1 MAQPPKTAVGKY
13 AANLKKG
20 YLNYKLPIKNKW
32 PHSAPCK
39 KIIKLAAIEK
49 KADNFNPT
57 QLVRA
62 NSIDEYMHTNS
73 VSLISLDNLFVATDG
88 CSPKSVIV
96 QGAPGIGK
104 STFAWKFCRKWAKGK
119 LYNEFDLVVLLRMRE
134 KKVREA
140 TTLVDLFYSL
150 DQKLSMSVAE
160 EVISR
165 SGKGVLLLFE
175 GLDELPSSLLSED
188 SFLLEIL
195 QGISLPELTTLVT
208 SRPWAVQ
215 GLLDKFDDQI
225 SRQVEILGF
234 TKDDISRYV
243 SNAFGTEERED
254 FMQYLYTHPQLET
267 IMYIPLN
274 AAFVVNIYKE
284 FKRSNQAIPH
294 TLTQLYTSL
303 IKGLVYRYMKTN
315 PDFSNVSLPDLKS
328 LPEPYSIIFQQVC
341 QLAFMSF
348 TKHTIQVSFTDAE
361 AAVSG
366 CLDSLGLMQ
375 SSTDQSVHSGTY
387 NIHSFRH
394 FTIQEYL
401 AAYYLS
407 LQPQGNQKLFFET
420 HASDPKFSVL
430 LGFLIG
436 LTSSVIQ
443 NIQRSVDMK
452 IEPHYLH
459 WLYESQSPQDIARCL
474 GEGVVYFQSYF
485 KLKPFDIY
493 ALTYCMSYSNCTW
506 NLIIDLED
514 LTTVFV
520 PTESSDVAYNGYVEE
535 LSVFNATDIGI
546 QKLFS
551 LPQRLF
557 TKLHFL
563 YFYNRDNAMQEGVR
577 YTILASLF
585 RATLFPNLVE
595 FQTVANNKFGG
606 IGIVIDA
613 LQSSCSRL
621 NTIKIEGSVFSSS
634 DILPLC
640 KYLSSSK
647 ALSRVGLPRNSF
659 LDTSVGYLLS
669 AIPCAKSLTRLDLSH
684 NPLTLDNLEMLSV
697 ALTTKNS
704 TLRALRL
711 KSCSIDAEGAEHIA
725 AGLEDN
731 SSVWYLFLNRNKIN
745 VAGAAALASML
756 TVNKTLK
763 ELHLLEDESVGI
775 DGAIKLINALEHN
788 KSLEALSLSPA
799 CEPVEYKS
807 VLMKTIRNEGRVLF
821 ACVS

>member
-1 MAQPPKTAVGKY
+1 MVQPPTTAVGKY
-13 AANLKKG
+13 AANLKTG
-20 YLNYKLPIKNKW
+20 YLNYKLPVNSKW
-32 PHSAPCK
+32 PRSPCK

-49 KADNFNPT
+49 KTSNFDPT

-62 NSIDEYMHTNS
+62 NSIDEYMHSNS
-73 VSLISLDNLFVATDG
+73 VSLISLDNLFVTNDV
-88 CSPKSVIV
+88 CPPKSVIV

-119 LYNEFDLVVLLRMRE
+119 LSNKIDLVVLLRMRE
-134 KKVREA
+134 KRVREA
-140 TTLVDLFYSL
+140 KTLVDLFYAL
-150 DQKLSMSVAE
+150 DRKLSQSVAE

-175 GLDELPSSLLSED
+175 GLDELPSSLLSEE

-195 QGISLPELTTLVT
+195 QGISLPELTILVT

-215 GLLDKFDDQI
+215 GLLEKCDDQI
-225 SRQVEILGF
+225 SRLVEILGF

-243 SNAFGTEERED
+243 SCAFETEERKD

-274 AAFVVNIYKE
+274 AAFVVQIYKE

-315 PDFSNVSLPDLKS
+315 PEFANVSLADLKS

-348 TKHTIQVSFTDAE
+348 TKLTVQVSFTDEE

-366 CLDSLGLMQ
+366 SLDSLGLMQ
-375 SSTDQSVHSGTY
+375 SSADQSVHSGNY
-387 NIHSFRH
+387 IIHSFLH

-401 AAYYLS
+401 AAYHLS
-407 LQPQGNQKLFFET
+407 LQPQENQKLFFET
-420 HASDPKFSVL
+420 HAKDPKFSVL

-436 LTSSVIQ
+436 LNSNVVQ
-443 NIQRSVDMK
+443 NIQQIVDIK
-452 IEPHYLH
+452 FEPHYLH
-459 WLYESQSPQDIARCL
+459 WLYESQSPQNVARCL
-474 GEGVVYFQSYF
+474 GEGLVYFQSYF

-506 NLIIDLED
+506 NLIVDLED

-520 PTESSDVAYNGYVEE
+520 PPEGVPVAYSGYVEE
-535 LSVFNATDIGI
+535 LSVFNATDVGI
-546 QKLFS
+546 QKFFS
-551 LPQRLF
+551 LPQHLF

-563 YFYNRDNAMQEGVR
+563 YFYNRDVAIEGGPHHKC
-577 YTILASLF
+577 LASLL
-585 RATLFPNLVE
+585 RSNLFPSLVE
-595 FQTVANNKFGG
+595 FQTVDNNRFGG
-606 IGIVIDA
+606 IGVVIDA
-613 LQSSCSRL
+613 LQNFCSRL
-621 NTIKIEGSVFSSS
+621 NTVKIEGSVFSLS

-640 KYLSSSK
+640 TYLSSSE
-647 ALSRVGLPRNSF
+647 ALSRLGLPKNTF
-659 LDTSVGYLLS
+659 LDSSVECLLS

-684 NPLTLDNLEMLSV
+684 NTLTLDNLEMLSV
-697 ALTTKNS
+697 ALTLNT

-711 KSCSIDAEGAEHIA
+711 KSCSIDAKGAEHLA
-725 AGLEDN
+725 AGLEVN
-731 SSVWYLFLNRNKIN
+731 SSVQYLFLNRNKIN
-745 VAGAAALASML
+745 IAGAAALASML

-763 ELHLLEDESVGI
+763 ELHLHEDESIGI
-775 DGAIKLINALEHN
+775 EGAIKLINALEDN
-788 KSLEALSLSPA
+788 RPLVNLSLSAA

-807 VLMKTIRNEGRVLF
+807 VLMKTVRNEGRVSF
-821 ACVS
+821 V

>member
-1 MAQPPKTAVGKY
+1 MVQPPTTAVGKY
-13 AANLKKG
+13 AANLRKG
-20 YLNYKLPIKNKW
+20 YLNYKLPVNSKW
-32 PHSAPCK
+32 PRSPCK

-49 KADNFNPT
+49 KTSNFDPT

-62 NSIDEYMHTNS
+62 NSIDEYMHSNS
-73 VSLISLDNLFVATDG
+73 VSLISLDNLFVTNDV
-88 CSPKSVIV
+88 CPPKSVIV

-119 LYNEFDLVVLLRMRE
+119 LSNKIDLVVLLRMRE
-134 KKVREA
+134 KRVREA
-140 TTLVDLFYSL
+140 KTLVDLFYSL
-150 DQKLSMSVAE
+150 DRKLSQSVAE

-175 GLDELPSSLLSED
+175 GLDELPSSLLSEE

-195 QGISLPELTTLVT
+195 QGISLPELTILVT

-215 GLLDKFDDQI
+215 GLMEKCDDQI

-243 SNAFGTEERED
+243 SCAFETEERKD

-274 AAFVVNIYKE
+274 AAFVVQIYKE

-294 TLTQLYTSL
+294 TLTQLYTAL

-315 PDFSNVSLPDLKS
+315 PEFANVSLADLKS

-348 TKHTIQVSFTDAE
+348 TKLTVQVSFTDEE

-375 SSTDQSVHSGTY
+375 SSADQSVHSGTY
-387 NIHSFRH
+387 IIHSFLH

-407 LQPQGNQKLFFET
+407 LQPQENQKLFFET
-420 HASDPKFSVL
+420 HAKDPKFSVL

-436 LTSSVIQ
+436 LNSNVVR
-443 NIQRSVDMK
+443 NIQQIVDIK
-452 IEPHYLH
+452 FEPHYLH
-459 WLYESQSPQDIARCL
+459 WLYESQSPQNVARCL
-474 GEGVVYFQSYF
+474 GEGLVYFQSYF

-506 NLIIDLED
+506 NLIVDLED

-520 PTESSDVAYNGYVEE
+520 PPEGVPVAYSGYVEE
-535 LSVFNATDIGI
+535 LSVFNATDVGI
-546 QKLFS
+546 QKFFS
-551 LPQRLF
+551 LPQHLF

-563 YFYNRDNAMQEGVR
+563 YFYNRDVAIQEGPHHKC
-577 YTILASLF
+577 LASLL
-585 RATLFPNLVE
+585 RSNLFPSLVE
-595 FQTVANNKFGG
+595 FQTVDNNRLGG
-606 IGIVIDA
+606 IGVVIDA
-613 LQSSCSRL
+613 LQNSCSHL
-621 NTIKIEGSVFSSS
+621 NTVKIEASVFSLS

-640 KYLSSSK
+640 TYLSSSE
-647 ALSRVGLPRNSF
+647 ALSRLGLPKNTF
-659 LDTSVGYLLS
+659 LDSSVECLLS

-684 NPLTLDNLEMLSV
+684 NTLTLDNLEMLSV
-697 ALTTKNS
+697 ALTLNT

-711 KSCSIDAEGAEHIA
+711 KSCSIDAKGAEHLA
-725 AGLEDN
+725 AGLEVN
-731 SSVWYLFLNRNKIN
+731 SSVQYLFLNRNKIN
-745 VAGAAALASML
+745 IAGAAALASML

-763 ELHLLEDESVGI
+763 ELHLHEDESIGI
-775 DGAIKLINALEHN
+775 EGAIKLINALEDN
-788 KSLEALSLSPA
+788 RPLVNLSLSAA
-799 CEPVEYKS
+799 CEPVEYRS
-807 VLMKTIRNEGRVLF
+807 VLMKTVRNEGRVSF
-821 ACVS
+821 V